1 MKNKQFKKIYHAAIY
16 VRLSKEDG
24 DVAGASKAES
34 NSISNQKELIRDF
47 LKDKEDI
54 VVVSERVDDGYS
66 GSSFERP
73 GFQQMLEDIRRGSVD
88 CVIVKD
94 LSRFG
99 REYIDTGR
107 YIERLFPALGVRFIA
122 VNDGYDSLEGK
133 DQSDEIIIPF
143 KNLINDAYC
152 RDISVKIRSHLEV
165 KRKNGEFIGAFAPY
179 GYQKDGE
186 DHHRLMVDTYAAGV
200 VQDIFRMKLHGMSQ
214 DAIAGRLND
223 MGVLSP
229 MEYKSASGSNY
240 QTSFKTGERALWSSV
255 TVRRILENECY
266 VGNLVQGRQTTPNH
280 KVKKYVV
287 KPEKDW
293 VRIEKNHE
301 AVVSDRDFA
310 IVQRLLGMDTRMSPE
325 QSEVYPL
332 AGMVVC
338 ADCGAAMVRKNVCS
352 GKRKYRYYVCS
363 RNKETKECA
372 SHRIG
377 VERLE
382 EAVLEVLKVQ
392 VANVLD
398 LKRAMEKVS
407 EIPFQELDIRELER
421 RIEQKEAEVLRC
433 RELRNMLY
441 EDMKDGIV
449 SKEDYRELH
458 EAYTQRRDLAEE
470 AVRQMKGEIED
481 ILASNTDKY
490 RWLDYFAEHGN
501 IDRLTRNVAVELIE
515 RVKVVDRET
524 VEVVFSFGD
533 CYREVLE
540 GLKHAGCEAVCDSRG
555 RIRFEWKEAV

>member
-73 GFQQMLEDIRRGSVD
+73 SFKLMMEDIKKGVVD
-88 CVIVKD
+88 CVVVKD

-99 REYIDTGR
+99 REYIDSGR

-165 KRKNGEFIGAFAPY
+165 KRKNGEFIGSFAPY
-179 GYQKDGE
+179 GYQKDEGCRN
-186 DHHRLMVDTYAAGV
+186 RLVIDPVAAGV
-200 VQDIFRMKLHGMSQ
+200 VRDIFRMKLHGMSQ

-240 QTSFKTGERALWSSV
+240 QTGFKTGERALWSSV

-280 KVKKYVV
+280 KVKKSFV

-490 RWLDYFAEHGN
+490 RWLDYFAEHEN